1 MPEAIRFYVDPRC
14 PWCYQ
19 TSRWARRLEAAGE
32 VTVDWRP
39 FSLDVANKG
48 DDGRRAPDAG
58 AAPALRVLAEI
69 RHRSGSESA
78 GRFYAAIAGAVHDR
92 GAAVDD
98 MEQLR
103 AAARAAGVEP
113 DLVDEVMA
121 DPATWDVVL
130 AEHDEARELKVF
142 GVPTIVLESGD
153 VMFGPIIVD
162 VPEEAEAIELW
173 RHFSWLTRNRNFAEL
188 KRERT
193 AMPDLTS
200 IRTSRERRAAERRP
214 RGSAAA

>member
-1 MPEAIRFYVDPRC
+1 MPEPIRFYVDPRC

-32 VTVDWRP
+32 VRVDWRP

-48 DDGRRAPDAG
+48 DDGRNAPDAG

-69 RHRSGSESA
+69 RRRAGSDAA
-78 GRFYAAIAGAVHDR
+78 GDFYAAIAGAVHDR

-98 MEQLR
+98 IQQLR
-103 AAARAAGVEP
+103 AAAEAAGADP
-113 DLVDEVMA
+113 NLVSDVMA
-121 DPATWDVVL
+121 DPSTWAAVL
-130 AEHDEARELKVF
+130 AEHDEAHELKVF

-153 VMFGPIIVD
+153 LMFGPIIVD
-162 VPEEAEAIELW
+162 VPDEAEAIELW

-193 AMPDLTS
+193 AAPELTS
-200 IRTSRERRAAERRP
+200 IRKARERRAEEQRE